1 MRSCAPEP
9 LRAHGGTCA
18 PTAHVR
24 CARPDLRPFAGRGFP
39 ETPSGGTP
47 AVPPSSRAG
56 DGRARRAGGVVRPR
70 AAHRRVPA
78 RPARRARRRPRAARA
93 HLARRRRRP
102 VRGTAPAVAGRR
114 RGAARHAD
122 RARRPGRRR
131 TRQLPGRH
139 VGQHRDLAAAGLV
152 DGGRRAR
159 DGGGRRPGQGPWTD
173 RGGPRGH
180 PDGGAGPRRRD
191 GGSRRGVERA
201 AHRARRIR
209 RDGGRRRRRGLRR
222 RLRRHGRG
230 GLAGLAPQRADARRD
245 RRRPGR
251 DGEQPGR
258 CRGGLDDGPEA
269 AVHRDHGEHR
279 PGARTGPAPHGRRRR
294 RRPGRRV
301 RVLADRGPRPAADGR
316 SHLALVRGGPARH
329 RPPGVRRRGRAW
341 SRPPRTWRCGRC
353 GASPARRCPTTPPPA

>member
-1 MRSCAPEP
+1 MRTGAASCTWWNVCHPRP
-9 LRAHGGTCA
+9 TSGVHGRTCA
-18 PTAHVR
+18 RSPGADS
-24 CARPDLRPFAGRGFP
+24 PK
-39 ETPSGGTP
+39 
-47 AVPPSSRAG
+47 
-56 DGRARRAGGVVRPR
+56 RPR
-70 AAHRRVPA
+70 AGHPLCHRRRVQVTVEPDA
-78 RPARRARRRPRAARA
+78 LAEWSAHARRTGASLHARLAALDGDLAPLAHTWHGAAADRFAAR
-93 HLARRRRRP
+93 HRQWQD
-102 VRGTAPAVAGRR
+102 AVS
-114 RGAARHAD
+114 GAARHAD

-131 TRQLPGRH
+131 PRQLPGRH

-251 DGEQPGR
+251 DREQPGR
-258 CRGGLDDGPEA
+258 CRGRLDDGPEA

-279 PGARTGPAPHGRRRR
+279 PGARTGPAPDRRRGR

-329 RPPGVRRRGRAW
+329 RPPGVRRRGRPGR
-341 SRPPRTWRCGRC
+341 RPARTWRCGRC